1 MPNKRQNILG
11 KYKPVNAYKFY
22 GTTAIYRSLWER
34 KFMLYCDRS
43 DAVINWSSESI
54 EIPYYDPTTH
64 KWRTYYP
71 DFSLTYVDTNSSVRK
86 KVVEIKPHFQKTWKI
101 NKAKWKAAQEWCK
114 TNGYEFQ
121 VLTEKEIKP

>member
-11 KYKPVNAYKFY
+11 KYTPVNQDKFL

-43 DAVINWSSESI
+43 DAVIRWSSESI

-71 DFSLTYVDTNSSVRK
+71 DFWLRYLTHDGRIEE
-86 KVVEIKPHFQKTWKI
+86 KVVEVKPYFQKTWKI
-101 NKAKWKAAQEWCK
+101 NQAKWKAAREWCLK
-114 TNGYEFQ
+114 NNHKFQ

>member
-1 MPNKRQNILG
+1 MKRVNVMG
-11 KYKPVNAYKFY
+11 KYKPVNSYKFY

-34 KFMLYCDRS
+34 KFMIYCDRS

-71 DFSLTYVDTNSSVRK
+71 DFFITYVDTNSNVRK